1 MRRKHC
7 GVVDPK
13 HAWKLHAREPSD
25 PVAIRGWKA
34 ADRWEK
40 AMSYKA
46 HRHGNGAS
54 HSGIVPRKRSNAG
67 GSRVFPISRRAAQR
81 GAPARVPARSAAHV
95 VVADSAA
102 VKEPAGPWNKSW
114 DGSGASFRTSKLCV
128 RILTFALRGNT
139 SKVRTVCVRSAR
151 TDLCG
156 GCRATGIPT
165 ATGGS
170 PDPPEGELSSPAHRL
185 KPVLPAGLRP
195 AVQFQLQ

>member
-1 MRRKHC
+1 MARVTSLVRRKHC

-46 HRHGNGAS
+46 HRHGNGES

-114 DGSGASFRTSKLCV
+114 ERL
-128 RILTFALRGNT
+128 
-139 SKVRTVCVRSAR
+139 
-151 TDLCG
+151 
-156 GCRATGIPT
+156 GCLIPDVET
-165 ATGGS
+165 
-170 PDPPEGELSSPAHRL
+170 
-185 KPVLPAGLRP
+185 LRP
-195 AVQFQLQ
+195 YPDVRFAWEHIQGKNRVR